1 MPDWSEFAIVDET
14 FRSHVQQGQ
23 ASLTAGDEDA
33 AHLLFHSAVEMLA
46 HRYEDV
52 IHGYCWNKLG
62 HWVSDEDGIKDVTQN
77 TFLGAVQSVK
87 RFDPTRPV
95 RPWLFSIAHN
105 KCVDEIQRIRRT
117 AATPLTDRVAQP
129 HPPAPVASR
138 EEDDCLRAARTRLKE
153 EDRDILDLRY
163 MQDLPT
169 SEIADFFQITE
180 GAVRVRLKR
189 ARDRLKKEMEKGNEG
204 TST

>member
-1 MPDWSEFAIVDET
+1 MQDWSGFADVDET

-33 AHLLFHSAVEMLA
+33 AHLLFDSAVEMLA
-46 HRYEDV
+46 HGYKDV
-52 IHGYCWNKLG
+52 ILGYCTNKLG
-62 HWVSDEDGIKDVTQN
+62 HWVADQDGIKDVTQN

-87 RFDPTRPV
+87 RFDPTLPV

-105 KCVDEIQRIRRT
+105 KCVDEIQRISRT
-117 AATPLTDRVAQP
+117 AVTPLTDRVAQP
-129 HPPAPVASR
+129 HP
-138 EEDDCLRAARTRLKE
+138 RLKE

-180 GAVRVRLKR
+180 GAARVRLKR

-204 TST
+204 T